1 MRALTKKTNI
11 ALLAGLCMTLT
22 SSFAERF
29 VLDFSEGD
37 SADVVFESE
46 LQTRDLGIEFS
57 HELPSGTYEIVLD
70 RNNRFII
77 PVDRGR
83 LRVENDNKEEI
94 SKIELQLPILSLEE
108 GDELI
113 TAFHKSF
120 GFSLEGF
127 RQWSQP
133 IREYKYPSDFYTSG
147 VGKNYPEISMSV
159 RTSFNKDIP
168 YLIGITFGWNNWFH
182 KSRGT
187 SAESNTLQ
195 NFIFDVPKIL
205 ASVKPEAVEAAV
217 DEPPVPAPELEKIYE
232 DREPVEVIFEEVQ
245 ESEPSEEPV
254 EKSSQ
259 WWLLLVGALVV
270 IGGLGLALRRKS

>member
-1 MRALTKKTNI
+1 MRALIRQSKI
-11 ALLAGLCMTLT
+11 ALLIGLCVM
-22 SSFAERF
+22 SADSFADTF
-29 VLDFSEGD
+29 VFDFSEGD
-37 SADVVFESE
+37 SADVVFESD

-83 LRVENDNKEEI
+83 MRVENDNKEEV

-113 TAFHKSF
+113 TAFHQSF
-120 GFSLEGF
+120 GLSLERF
-127 RQWSQP
+127 KQWSQP
-133 IREYKYPSDFYTSG
+133 IREYKYPSDFYTTG

-182 KSRGT
+182 QSRGT
-187 SAESNTLQ
+187 SPESNTLQ
-195 NFIFDVPKIL
+195 DFTFDVPKIL
-205 ASVKPEAVEAAV
+205 SSVKPEVVEAPEA
-217 DEPPVPAPELEKIYE
+217 ERPEPAPEPEKVYE
-232 DREPVEVIFEEVQ
+232 EREPVEAVFDEVEEH
-245 ESEPSEEPV
+245 EPSEEPV
-254 EKSSQ
+254 EKSSN
-259 WWLLLVGALVV
+259 WWLWLIGAVVAVGSIALVV
-270 IGGLGLALRRKS
+270 RRKS